1 MICPHF
7 YVYAIF
13 QLKKKKSTFES
24 TPRTTH
30 FLSRP
35 CSCSRAWSYCSLN
48 ISTRHLPNTGTVFLI
63 LRGVPSPALGRDIS
77 SHVGNV
83 QPQLESQTEPL
94 EASLRVVLS
103 SLGHVPCD
111 TQPGCPCPPL
121 SDSPAPGSPPWAAP
135 APPATPRGS
144 HGAHLLFPLQGP

>member
-1 MICPHF
+1 MPTFLCICYIP
-7 YVYAIF
+7 I
-13 QLKKKKSTFES
+13 KKKKSTFES

-35 CSCSRAWSYCSLN
+35 CSCSRPWSYCSLN
-48 ISTRHLPNTGTVFLI
+48 ISTRHLPNIGTVLLI
-63 LRGVPSPALGRDIS
+63 LRGFLLQLWGGTFLHTWGMFSPNSRAKRNPWKLRS
-77 SHVGNV
+77 VWFC
-83 QPQLESQTEPL
+83 PL
-94 EASLRVVLS
+94 
-103 SLGHVPCD
+103 VPCD

-135 APPATPRGS
+135 APPTTPRGS